1 MSKIHQRRADIQRG
15 RSYSTFELANGL
27 KVFVATHPDK
37 SVAAA
42 ALAVLGGSIHEP
54 KERPGL
60 AHFCEHM
67 ILHGTLQPGYDGN
80 FAEYIKQAGGTH
92 NAVTTVLQTCF
103 AFEIQSEKLEGALS
117 RFARFFVSPIFS
129 PSYHHQELQAI
140 DAEHSMNTTNDFRR
154 QWAILLLDVNP
165 EHPYHW
171 TSGCTKSLQNPAL
184 TNLHQALESFHASTY
199 RAERMA
205 LAVLGSQS
213 TQELT
218 DWVRKYFSSVPSS
231 RIRAPPLSN
240 LMGDGIGKEEPAFLH
255 GDFGILAKLKQRF

>member
-1 MSKIHQRRADIQRG
+1 MGTD
-15 RSYSTFELANGL
+15 
-27 KVFVATHPDK
+27 PDK

-67 ILHGTLQPGYDGN
+67 LLHGTLQPGYDAN

-117 RFARFFVSPIFS
+117 RFARFFVSPIFN
-129 PSYHHQELQAI
+129 PSYQYQELQAI

-154 QWAILLLDVNP
+154 Q
-165 EHPYHW
+165 
-171 TSGCTKSLQNPAL
+171 
-184 TNLHQALESFHASTY
+184 
-199 RAERMA
+199 
-205 LAVLGSQS
+205 
-213 TQELT
+213 
-218 DWVRKYFSSVPSS
+218 
-231 RIRAPPLSN
+231 
-240 LMGDGIGKEEPAFLH
+240 
-255 GDFGILAKLKQRF
+255 